1 MRKFFAFAV
10 IGGLGTVTNLVL
22 FALLVDF
29 LHGPAVPAA
38 ILCYLIAATQNY
50 FLNHFWTFRDAS
62 SGRTSRLLHGWGK
75 FVVGSLVGLAIN
87 LLVLKVFLGF
97 FPFATVAQF
106 LGIVAALGV
115 NFYIAKRFVFG
126 SK

>member
-1 MRKFFAFAV
+1 MRKFFTFAV
-10 IGGLGTVTNLVL
+10 VGGFGTVTNLVL

-29 LHGPAVPAA
+29 LHGPAMPAA
-38 ILCYLIAATQNY
+38 ILCYLVAATQNY

-62 SGRTSRLLHGWGK
+62 SERASWLLHGWGK
-75 FVVGSLVGLAIN
+75 FLVGSLVGLAIN

-126 SK
+126 SR

>member
-1 MRKFFAFAV
+1 MRKFFTFAGV
-10 IGGLGTVTNLVL
+10 GGLGTVTNLVL

-38 ILCYLIAATQNY
+38 ILCNLVAATQNY
-50 FLNHFWTFRDAS
+50 FLNHFWTFRDAN
-62 SGRTSRLLHGWGK
+62 SGRASRLLHGWGK
-75 FVVGSLVGLAIN
+75 FLVGSLVGLAIN
-87 LLVLKVFLGF
+87 LLVLRVFLGF

>member
-38 ILCYLIAATQNY
+38 ILCYLVAATQNY
-50 FLNHFWTFRDAS
+50 FLNHFWTFREANS
-62 SGRTSRLLHGWGK
+62 WRAPRILHGWGK
-75 FVVGSLVGLAIN
+75 FLLGSLVGLAIN
-87 LLVLKVFLGF
+87 LVVLKVCLGF
-97 FPFATVAQF
+97 FPYATVAQF
-106 LGIVAALGV
+106 LGILAALGV
-115 NFYIAKRFVFG
+115 NFYIAKRFVFE
-126 SK
+126 SR